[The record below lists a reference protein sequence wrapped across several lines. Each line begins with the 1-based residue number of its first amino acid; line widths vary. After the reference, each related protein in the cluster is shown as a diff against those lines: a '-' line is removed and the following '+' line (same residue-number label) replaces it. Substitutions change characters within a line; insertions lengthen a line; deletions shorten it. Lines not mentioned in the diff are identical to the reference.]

1 MDFEARGFIRLIWLL
16 IAREIDLSF
25 NLLGLS
31 EV

>member
-1 MDFEARGFIRLIWLL
+1 MDSEARGFIRPTWLL
-16 IAREIDLSF
+16 IARDVDLSF